1 MKKLFNLSMAVM
13 AGAVLSACAS
23 TFQTYYA
30 NPVPPA
36 EARQWHVSQV
46 QVTVP
51 DTLVVSESTNLI
63 PNGDIVW
70 HGDPDGNR
78 KVQVA
83 KILKDAITRGARGL
97 HGGRSVKILVK
108 LEKFHALSTSA
119 EALQVDNV
127 GVHNINFVI
136 AIVDAHSN
144 VVLVKPEEMDASL
157 PALTGDIAA
166 RAAQEGKTEK
176 VLIED
181 HVAATIAGWLGTG
194 PDIRGTF
201 QRVGD

>member
-1 MKKLFNLSMAVM
+1 MKKLFNLAAAVM
-13 AGAVLSACAS
+13 ASAVLTACTS

-30 NPVPPA
+30 DPVPTA
-36 EARQWHVSQV
+36 EARAWHVSQV

-51 DTLVVSESTNLI
+51 DALVVSESAELV

-70 HGDPDGNR
+70 HGDPDGDR
-78 KVQVA
+78 KAQVA
-83 KILKDAITRGARGL
+83 KVLKDAITRGASGL
-97 HGGRSVKILVK
+97 HGARSVKILVT

-119 EALQVDNV
+119 EALQMDNV
-127 GVHNINFVI
+127 GVHNINFQIEV
-136 AIVDAHSN
+136 VDASSN
-144 VVLVKPEEMDASL
+144 AVLVKPQEMDASL

-201 QRVGD
+201 ERIGD